1 MEMSE
6 KGIHCLK
13 LWEGFKTKVYKDC
26 AGYLTIGVGHLLT
39 DAEKKNGV
47 IKAGSLTIDF
57 NKTISEAEVEAILKQ
72 DLKSFVTAV
81 NTLVKSK
88 LTQNQFDALTSF
100 CFNVGQGNFKAS
112 TLLKVLNEGKYADV
126 PAHLRKW
133 NRAGGKVVQGLVNRR
148 ENEILLWNGSI

>member
-72 DLKSFVTAV
+72 DLKSFVAAV

-88 LTQNQFDALTSF
+88 LNQNQFDALTSF

-126 PAHLRKW
+126 PSQLKKW